1 MPTIV
6 PVIGINT
13 AAATASTT
21 ETLSLEASTLGRATG
36 RISRYRSDPHRA
48 SEAMGS
54 PVKIANTIG
63 MSSTDENDSARIPM
77 TMPDW

>member
-1 MPTIV
+1 M
-6 PVIGINT
+6 IGIKT
-13 AAATASTT
+13 VVPTASTI
-21 ETLSLEASTLGRATG
+21 ETPSLEPRTRGRVTG
-36 RISRYRSDPHRA
+36 RTSRYRSDPHRA

-63 MSSTDENDSARIPM
+63 MSSTDENDSAKIPM